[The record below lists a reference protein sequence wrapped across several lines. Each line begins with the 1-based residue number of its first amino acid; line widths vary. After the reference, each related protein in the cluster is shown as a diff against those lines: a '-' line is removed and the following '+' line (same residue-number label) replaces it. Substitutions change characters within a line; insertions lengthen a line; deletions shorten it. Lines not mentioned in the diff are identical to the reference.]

1 MKALLHDSRSGQ
13 LRLVEVPTPEL
24 RPDGILV
31 QTHFS
36 AISSGTEL
44 AKLDT
49 GEKSLLGKAF
59 ARPDV
64 VRKVLTV
71 AREEGIA
78 SAYQKVQSRLD
89 SLTSLGYSCS
99 GIVLAVGEGVSEFQP
114 GDRVACAGAGFANHC
129 EVNFIPRNL
138 AVRVPLEVPLEAAC
152 LTTIGAI
159 AMQGLRQSQVVFGE
173 TVAVIGAGLVG
184 VLTIQLARAAGCRVI
199 ALDIDARRAEFAQTM
214 GAHLALVVGD
224 SRNAELVEQY
234 TGHGADVVVITAS
247 TPSSDPIDLAA
258 DLIRDRGRI
267 VVVGDVGLGVSRR
280 KAYAKELAVV
290 LSRSYGP
297 GRYDVQYEEK
307 GIDYPIG
314 YVRWTEQRNMQAFV
328 DFLATDA
335 IDVTRLLQIRHPLCD
350 AEKAYSQLR
359 DQGGYTAII
368 EFSPE
373 DSVSRGAS
381 ATVRPD
387 VSRSSATER
396 LRVSCIGAGSF
407 ACDVVFPYLSGPHLS
422 GSRGVSLESVATSSG
437 ISAESAR
444 ARFGFARTQTPA
456 QLLQDPATDAVF
468 VLSRHDSHARY
479 VMEALGQHKPVFVE
493 KPLASNRLQL
503 SEIERAFKAGQQ
515 QGGSPFVMV
524 GFNRRFAPLTRELR
538 KFFGSRRESML
549 VHIRVN
555 AGHLSP
561 EHWTHEAGGRI
572 VGEFCHFV
580 DWARFVI
587 GSPIKSVQAAALPNG
602 TRYRQDNVSA
612 TLRFQD
618 GSIANLL
625 YLANGDKAVAKE
637 YFEVFCEGAV
647 ARLEDFRTLSLT
659 RNGKTKQTKLKRD
672 KGHRYQFESTLEAI
686 RSGGPAPISFQE
698 LVEVTETTFAIHEA
712 IANDEIVTSHME
724 VPAMA
729 SKL

>member
-1 MKALLHDSRSGQ
+1 MKALLQDSRSGQ
-13 LRLVEVPTPEL
+13 LRLVEVPPPEL
-24 RPDGILV
+24 RPGGILV

-44 AKLDT
+44 AKLET
-49 GEKSLLGKAF
+49 GEKSLLGKAL

-64 VRKVLTV
+64 VRRVLTV

-78 SAYQKVQSRLD
+78 SAYQKVKNRLD
-89 SLTSLGYSCS
+89 SFSTLGYSCS
-99 GIVLAVGEGVSEFQP
+99 GIVLAVGEEVTEFQP

-138 AVRVPLEVPLEAAC
+138 AVQVPAEVALDAAC

-159 AMQGLRQSQVVFGE
+159 AMQGLRQSQAVFGE
-173 TVAVIGAGLVG
+173 TIVVIGAGLVG

-224 SRNAELVEQY
+224 PRSAVLVEEY
-234 TGHGADVVVITAS
+234 TGHGADVAVITAS
-247 TPSSDPIDLAA
+247 TPSSEPIELAA
-258 DLIRDRGRI
+258 DLVRDRGRI

-280 KAYAKELAVV
+280 KAYAKELSVV

-307 GIDYPIG
+307 GIDYPVG

-328 DFLATDA
+328 NFLATGA
-335 IDVTRLLQIRHPLCD
+335 IDVSRLLQIRHPLSD
-350 AEKAYSQLR
+350 AEKAYAQLR

-368 EFSPE
+368 EFSRDVPVN
-373 DSVSRGAS
+373 SGAPQI
-381 ATVRPD
+381 VRPETLR
-387 VSRSSATER
+387 RSANER
-396 LRVSCIGAGSF
+396 LRVSCIGAGAF
-407 ACDVVFPYLSGPHLS
+407 ACDVVFPHLS
-422 GSRGVSLESVATSSG
+422 GDRGVRMASVATSSG
-437 ISAESAR
+437 VSAESAR

-468 VLSRHDSHARY
+468 VLSRNDSHARY
-479 VMEALGQHKPVFVE
+479 VMEALRQRKPVFVE
-493 KPLASNRLQL
+493 KPLAANRHELADIQRVF
-503 SEIERAFKAGQQ
+503 RAEMDRS
-515 QGGSPFVMV
+515 GSPFVMA
-524 GFNRRFAPLTRELR
+524 GFNRRFAPFTGELR
-538 KFFGSRRESML
+538 KFFANRREPMM

-555 AGHLSP
+555 AGHLPP

-580 DWARFVI
+580 DWARFMV
-587 GSPIKSVQAAALPNG
+587 GSPIKNVQASALPNG

-612 TLRFQD
+612 VLRFQD

-637 YFEVFCEGAV
+637 YFEVFCEGAI
-647 ARLEDFRTLSLT
+647 ARLEDFRVLSLT
-659 RNGKTKQTKLKRD
+659 RNGKTKRTKLKRD
-672 KGHRYQFESTLEAI
+672 KGHRRQLELTLEAI
-686 RSGGPAPISFQE
+686 RSGQPAPISFQE
-698 LVEVTETTFAIHEA
+698 LVEVTEATFAVQEG
-712 IANDEIVTSHME
+712 IATAEIVMPGMD
-724 VPAMA
+724 VPLV
-729 SKL
+729 SNL

>member
-1 MKALLHDSRSGQ
+1 MKALLQDSRSGQ
-13 LRLVEVPTPEL
+13 LRLVEVPQPEL

-44 AKLDT
+44 AKLET
-49 GEKSLLGKAF
+49 GEKSLVGKAL
-59 ARPDV
+59 ARPDL

-71 AREEGIA
+71 AREEGVA
-78 SAYQKVQSRLD
+78 SAYRKVQSRLD
-89 SLTSLGYSCS
+89 SLTTLGYSCS
-99 GIVLAVGEGVSEFQP
+99 GIVLAVGEGVTEFQP

-129 EVNFIPRNL
+129 EVNYIPRNL
-138 AVRVPLEVPLEAAC
+138 AVRVPAEVPLEAAC

-159 AMQGLRQSQVVFGE
+159 AMQGLRQSQIVFGE

-199 ALDIDARRAEFAQTM
+199 ALDIDARRAEFARTM
-214 GAHLALVVGD
+214 GAHLALVAGD
-224 SRNAELVEQY
+224 PSNAALVEEY

-247 TPSSDPIDLAA
+247 TPSSEPIELAA

-314 YVRWTEQRNMQAFV
+314 YIRWTEQRNMQAFV
-328 DFLATDA
+328 NFLATRA
-335 IDVTRLLQIRHPLCD
+335 IDVTPLLQIRHPLTG

-368 EFSPE
+368 EFSPQ
-373 DSVSRGAS
+373 DSVSSGAP
-381 ATVRPD
+381 ATVRPE
-387 VSRSSATER
+387 VSRSSVAER
-396 LRVSCIGAGSF
+396 LSVSCIGAGSF
-407 ACDVVFPYLSGPHLS
+407 ASDVIFPYLSAD
-422 GSRGVSLESVATSSG
+422 RGVSLESVATSSG
-437 ISAESAR
+437 VSAESAR

-456 QLLQDPATDAVF
+456 QVLQDPATDLVF

-479 VMEALGQHKPVFVE
+479 VIEALSQHKPVFVE
-493 KPLASNRLQL
+493 KPLACNRQQL
-503 SEIERAFKAGQQ
+503 AEIQSAYKAEER
-515 QGGSPFVMV
+515 GGSPFVTV
-524 GFNRRFAPLTRELR
+524 GFNRRFAPLTKELR
-538 KFFGSRRESML
+538 HFFGGRREPLM

-555 AGHLSP
+555 AGHIPP

-580 DWARFVI
+580 DWARFVV
-587 GSPIKSVQAAALPNG
+587 GSPIKTVQAAALPNG
-602 TRYRQDNVSA
+602 TRYRRDNVTV

-625 YLANGDKAVAKE
+625 YLANGDKTVAKE
-637 YFEVFCEGAV
+637 YFEVFCEGSI
-647 ARLEDFRTLSLT
+647 ARLEDFRILSMT
-659 RNGKTKQTKLKRD
+659 RNGKTERIKLKRD
-672 KGHRYQFESTLEAI
+672 KGHRPQLELTLEAV
-686 RSGGPAPISFQE
+686 RSGRRAPISFQE
-698 LVEVTETTFAIHEA
+698 LVEVTEATLAIHEA
-712 IANDEIVTSHME
+712 IANDEIVTSGTE
-724 VPAMA
+724 VAALA
-729 SKL
+729 SNL